1 MTPLKITNAAW
12 ARLTDIAA
20 SRSDVDELRLVY
32 RDGRVSCRRAVR
44 RPEDLSMEFTGSP
57 KVVLTA
63 KVAKRL
69 SGRTLDAP
77 ETNRGPRLR
86 LLTEST

>member
-1 MTPLKITNAAW
+1 MTPLTITNAAW

-32 RDGRVSCRRAVR
+32 RNGRVSCRRAIR
-44 RPEDLSMEFTGSP
+44 RPGDLSLEFVGSP
-57 KVVLTA
+57 NLVLTPKIA
-63 KVAKRL
+63 ARL

-77 ETNRGPRLR
+77 ETDRGPRLR
-86 LLTEST
+86 LRSETA